1 MALIMWKVQVYKT
14 SELRAYVEFILQ
26 LNGFLAAK
34 RFIVLIHHTNAY
46 TAYSGANMK
55 NKIVKKKERKP
66 LKHLT
71 SLAPNRFYPLIKNI
85 NWRLVAGGHYHG
97 MK

>member
-46 TAYSGANMK
+46 TAYSGANM
-55 NKIVKKKERKP
+55 
-66 LKHLT
+66 
-71 SLAPNRFYPLIKNI
+71 
-85 NWRLVAGGHYHG
+85 
-97 MK
+97 